1 MLTATTRAPVKNPAV
16 LFGGERG
23 TDASYSRIV
32 VSIPHDRKVGT
43 IQFPRTL
50 PGNAATSFVVNSAT
64 PVSHSDLAKVFQAS
78 KPGKRRAFVFVH
90 GYNTSF
96 DQAVFRFAQ
105 LSHDV
110 DADAVPILFS
120 WPSRGHL
127 LDYKRDLDNASY
139 SRTDL
144 ADLLL
149 AAARSPSI
157 DEVVILAHSMGGWL
171 AVEALR
177 QIALQRG
184 GVPDKITDL
193 ILASPDLDI
202 GVFRRQIEDMGPKR
216 PRITVFVSQ
225 NDRALQLSR
234 FIARGGTRLGGI
246 DVSQEGYRRQ
256 LSDLSGVTIIDLS
269 TLSSGDRIDHSLFAT
284 SPAAV
289 QLIGD
294 RLLHGQIIDD
304 RAASDTASALDAIGS
319 AAGLVLSTPILI
331 FDAASARA
339 N

>member
-1 MLTATTRAPVKNPAV
+1 MKTQPSFSAANGGPAHPTA
-16 LFGGERG
+16 
-23 TDASYSRIV
+23 RIV
-32 VSIPHDRKVGT
+32 VSIPRDRKVGT

-50 PGNAATSFVVNSAT
+50 PGDAATSFVVNAAA
-64 PVSHSDLAKVFQAS
+64 PVAHADLAKAFQTV
-78 KPGKRRAFVFVH
+78 KPGRRRAFVFVH

-110 DADAVPILFS
+110 DANAVPILFS
-120 WPSRGHL
+120 WPSRGQL

-144 ADLLL
+144 ADLLV
-149 AAARSPSI
+149 AAAQSPSI
-157 DEVVILAHSMGGWL
+157 DEIVILAHSMGGWL

-184 GVPDKITDL
+184 GVPDKITDV
-193 ILASPDLDI
+193 ILASPDLDV
-202 GVFRRQIEDMGPKR
+202 GVFRRQIEDMGPRR
-216 PRITVFVSQ
+216 PRITLFVSQ

-234 FIARGGTRLGGI
+234 FIARGGTRLGAI
-246 DVSQEGYRRQ
+246 DLSREEYRRQ
-256 LSDLSGVTIIDLS
+256 LAGLSDVTVLDLSA
-269 TLSSGDRIDHSLFAT
+269 LSSGDRIDHALYAT

-289 QLIGD
+289 RLIGD

-304 RAASDTASALDAIGS
+304 EAATDTMALDAIGS
-319 AAGLVLSTPILI
+319 AAGLVLTAPILI
-331 FDAASARA
+331 FDAASARPR
-339 N
+339 